1 MEGLVKGIPYFR
13 HPAEIKPMSNSA
25 LWAARGRSPTKS
37 KKARRASSWE
47 GAPTSISSVM
57 PVRWMISGLRMR
69 PGATKVLKVSVT
81 SPFFSTAAPISMI
94 TSRRLSRPVV
104 SISKQTISWEK
115 SWQGWPWTTTR
126 SSTSLM
132 K

>member
-1 MEGLVKGIPYFR
+1 MGGQGPVPHEVKESPQGLLLG
-13 HPAEIKPMSNSA
+13 
-25 LWAARGRSPTKS
+25 
-37 KKARRASSWE
+37 

-57 PVRWMISGLRMR
+57 PVRWMISGLKMR

-81 SPFFSTAAPISMI
+81 SPFFSTAAPISMM

-104 SISKQTISWEK
+104 SMSKQTISWEK

-126 SSTSLM
+126 SSTSLR